1 LGNITP
7 TLEISWDS
15 QAMKMK
21 GKDIQEK
28 LRNGS
33 PSIEVGGV
41 HENKISMTV
50 WVMKPGQEK
59 IVVKR
64 LKEELSAAAV

>member
-1 LGNITP
+1 
-7 TLEISWDS
+7 LEISWDS

-21 GKDIQEK
+21 GKGLQEK

-41 HENKISMTV
+41 QENKISMTV

-59 IVVKR
+59 IVAKR
-64 LKEELSAAAV
+64 LKDEISAAAV